1 MNKDMMNPRKL
12 DEAEVRLLVLDMV
25 PKIPPELTL
34 EASMFMLIEAISDM
48 SERITMH
55 QTSNLVGIAA
65 IITKAIAADQE
76 AAARPIVVDKET
88 RQ

>member
-1 MNKDMMNPRKL
+1 
-12 DEAEVRLLVLDMV
+12 
-25 PKIPPELTL
+25 
-34 EASMFMLIEAISDM
+34 MLIEAISDM